1 MHCPILMVFAEF
13 VRVQE
18 TRMVR
23 IYFARTYASAV
34 CFEESVLPQI
44 HFNCKFALLLFFLYR
59 CTCGAGCQIQGAICS
74 SCTRGLLN
82 HFYNYNFLH

>member
-23 IYFARTYASAV
+23 IYFARNYASAV

-44 HFNCKFALLLFFLYR
+44 HFNCKFALLLFSCIEVLVEQVAKYR
-59 CTCGAGCQIQGAICS
+59 EQFVQAVQEVC
-74 SCTRGLLN
+74 
-82 HFYNYNFLH
+82 

>member
-23 IYFARTYASAV
+23 IYFARNYASAV

-44 HFNCKFALLLFFLYR
+44 HFNCKFALLLFSCIDVLVEQVAKYR
-59 CTCGAGCQIQGAICS
+59 EQFVQAVQEVC
-74 SCTRGLLN
+74 
-82 HFYNYNFLH
+82 